1 MSFLNFCK
9 AGSSATIADI
19 HLKRQLG
26 WVLFLRVVVLT
37 VLLGLTTLLETQEH
51 QLILPPLHY
60 VLYFIVAIYLFTI
73 LSALILNRI
82 FCFRPFAY
90 FQVITDVLLASCL
103 IIYTHSSQ
111 SVFLMIYFFPIISG
125 AILLFRRGA
134 LLIAA
139 VSSLCYGSILTAE
152 YLGYLDR
159 IIPTFQSNIPTL
171 QVAMQLFSI
180 PGLTFFLVAILAS
193 FLSERLYKAE
203 SELSLASQNLDRLAL
218 LHKQIFDDINTGI
231 ITVAN
236 DGSIT
241 SFNKAAGLI
250 TGYRAVEVLGKNIKT
265 QFPEFVEKKLEDGRP
280 VASFTR
286 KNGEHIPV
294 GYSWTRLNMPGD
306 SKNSK
311 VYTMQ
316 DLSKIKAMEDT
327 IRQAE
332 KMAAIGEM
340 AAGVA
345 HEFRNPLAA
354 ISGAAQVL
362 QGDLEGDPDSRG
374 LINIITRECDRLDGT
389 IRDFLQFSKPAA
401 PEKNWFSLKGLIEE
415 SCELLAQ
422 SPKWNNSI
430 TVIKDIP
437 DNLDCWGDS
446 GQIKQVVINLI
457 TNAGNAIGDN
467 EGVIKL
473 SAKEDTIESKEN
485 TVICVTDNGP
495 GIQEKILPTIFEP
508 FFTTRENGTGL
519 GLAIVQQLLDSHDGM
534 IRAENNKDNP
544 GAKFT
549 ITLPLP

>member
-159 IIPTFQSNIPTL
+159 LIPTFQSNIPTL

-193 FLSERLYKAE
+193 FLSERLYKIQ
-203 SELSLASQNLDRLAL
+203 SRIRTLSGEPEPR
-218 LHKQIFDDINTGI
+218 QI
-231 ITVAN
+231 
-236 DGSIT
+236 
-241 SFNKAAGLI
+241 
-250 TGYRAVEVLGKNIKT
+250 
-265 QFPEFVEKKLEDGRP
+265 
-280 VASFTR
+280 
-286 KNGEHIPV
+286 
-294 GYSWTRLNMPGD
+294 
-306 SKNSK
+306 
-311 VYTMQ
+311 
-316 DLSKIKAMEDT
+316 
-327 IRQAE
+327 
-332 KMAAIGEM
+332 
-340 AAGVA
+340 
-345 HEFRNPLAA
+345 
-354 ISGAAQVL
+354 
-362 QGDLEGDPDSRG
+362 
-374 LINIITRECDRLDGT
+374 
-389 IRDFLQFSKPAA
+389 
-401 PEKNWFSLKGLIEE
+401 
-415 SCELLAQ
+415 
-422 SPKWNNSI
+422 
-430 TVIKDIP
+430 
-437 DNLDCWGDS
+437 
-446 GQIKQVVINLI
+446 
-457 TNAGNAIGDN
+457 
-467 EGVIKL
+467 
-473 SAKEDTIESKEN
+473 
-485 TVICVTDNGP
+485 GP
-495 GIQEKILPTIFEP
+495 
-508 FFTTRENGTGL
+508 
-519 GLAIVQQLLDSHDGM
+519 SS
-534 IRAENNKDNP
+534 
-544 GAKFT
+544 
-549 ITLPLP
+549 